1 MRSRALA
8 HPARHAF
15 LRAMHQ
21 PSPRLIDA
29 TLCLSWEEQGVDRR
43 DYTSAI
49 LTRMSQELD
58 ARISPTLTTLDRL
71 MTLNNYLFDELGFT
85 GNEEEYYAITN
96 NYLDHVVVQR
106 TGLPIILSIIYIHL
120 AQHIGVTCYGVAFPG
135 HFMVQCRQ
143 AHGDPIIIDPFRSGK
158 RWSMSE
164 CSNYLQRQRVSA
176 DVYAW
181 LAIPTAH
188 HVMVR
193 ILRNIKGS
201 HIMRGNF
208 DQAAAA
214 LERILQLNHA
224 ENIDIRDYGLILG
237 RLGYYAQAVAYLE
250 RYAAMSPN
258 APDIESVRHHAQT
271 ILRTAHKLN

>member
-1 MRSRALA
+1 MRSRAIA

-15 LRAMHQ
+15 LRAMQ
-21 PSPRLIDA
+21 PPMPNLIDA
-29 TLCLSWEEQGVDRR
+29 ALALAWEEQGIDRR
-43 DYTSAI
+43 DHVYALLAS
-49 LTRMSQELD
+49 MCQELD
-58 ARISPTLTTLDRL
+58 ARISPTLTPLDRL
-71 MTLNNYLFDELGFT
+71 MTLNHYLFDELGFK
-85 GNEEEYYAITN
+85 GNEDEYYAITN
-96 NYLDHVVVQR
+96 SYLDYVVVHR

-120 AQHIGVTCYGVAFPG
+120 AQHVGVTCYGVAFPG
-135 HFMVQCRQ
+135 HFMVQARQ
-143 AHGDPIIIDPFRSGK
+143 AHGDPIIIDPFRAGK

-164 CSNYLQRQRVSA
+164 CANYLQRQRVSN
-176 DVYAW
+176 DVHDW

-188 HVMVR
+188 DIMVR

-214 LERILQLNHA
+214 LERMLQINHA
-224 ENIDIRDYGLILG
+224 ESIDIRDYGLILG

-250 RYAAMSPN
+250 RYAAMAPN

-271 ILRTAHKLN
+271 ILRTAPKLN